1 MRCATANTS
10 AECFDVED
18 CEWVVGAGDIG
29 STLQSHCILS
39 PEGAIHATLGEVN
52 ACSSVSTPVQ
62 VLSYSLFCLF
72 AVLAVA
78 GDVKQN
84 GKDALREWIGVFKEN
99 IVSIGA
105 LSLFIG
111 LYTLVFLRQWV
122 LDMSAVGGLLITI
135 VGLTIFA
142 RGLATGLMPLAENVG
157 RDLPA
162 RIPIPFVLVVIFFL
176 GVLCTIAEPSIQ
188 ALQKAGDTVSF
199 ANAPYVSILLNSA
212 YTPYGEDEAQNWVF
226 IMQIMVG
233 IGVGVAA
240 VIGTLRL
247 VASHGVKKYAAST
260 FLPPLTMTLIACFFY
275 ATEPEHL
282 ERSTGLAWDCG
293 AVTTGPVTVPI
304 VLALGIGMAAA
315 SRAKREAKA
324 TGAEPQVSPSIFS
337 SRVEG
342 GNSMLVEQNV
352 DRRSRSIIG
361 GSQVLSNSLMASRQG
376 QVAADAEAAA
386 AGVVSAADEGP
397 NLDGFGIVTFA
408 SLLPAFTVW
417 ALTFFAFNKFE
428 SNVEAGVSSTCP
440 ASVPLTSSNDF
451 NDITP
456 TPFWCVFMS
465 AITASAG
472 AVGPLVGFLL
482 FAQFILVRRVPPGIF
497 GLLYGC
503 VVTLIGMV
511 CFNIGLVQSL
521 NPIGVQVG
529 KLMPQAQDFYGK
541 HGGDVVMLVFG
552 FMAGLGATFSEPALS
567 ALGDTVHALTK
578 GEFKKSSLINSVALG
593 VGTGI
598 CIGLAKIR
606 WELDLWILLVVAYAI
621 AFGLTAVSEEAI
633 TCVAWDSAGV
643 TTGPVTVPIVLALGG
658 SIAQTNSVAEGFG
671 ILSCASFGPIIAV
684 LLSAKIQEFMKKKNA
699 KLSPAMLDN

>member
-1 MRCATANTS
+1 
-10 AECFDVED
+10 
-18 CEWVVGAGDIG
+18 
-29 STLQSHCILS
+29 
-39 PEGAIHATLGEVN
+39 
-52 ACSSVSTPVQ
+52 
-62 VLSYSLFCLF
+62 
-72 AVLAVA
+72 
-78 GDVKQN
+78 
-84 GKDALREWIGVFKEN
+84 
-99 IVSIGA
+99 
-105 LSLFIG
+105 
-111 LYTLVFLRQWV
+111 
-122 LDMSAVGGLLITI
+122 
-135 VGLTIFA
+135 
-142 RGLATGLMPLAENVG
+142 
-157 RDLPA
+157 
-162 RIPIPFVLVVIFFL
+162 
-176 GVLCTIAEPSIQ
+176 
-188 ALQKAGDTVSF
+188 
-199 ANAPYVSILLNSA
+199 
-212 YTPYGEDEAQNWVF
+212 
-226 IMQIMVG
+226 MVG

-247 VASHGVKKYAAST
+247 VFSHGVKKYAATT
-260 FLPPLTMTLIACFFY
+260 FMPPLTMTLIACFFY

-324 TGAEPQVSPSIFS
+324 AGAEPQVSPSIFS
-337 SRVEG
+337 SRAG
-342 GNSMLVEQNV
+342 GASLLVEQNV
-352 DRRSRSIIG
+352 DRRSRSVIG
-361 GSQVLSNSLMASRQG
+361 GSSVLTNSLMASRQG
-376 QVAADAEAAA
+376 GGVVADAEAAA
-386 AGVVSAADEGP
+386 AGAKEEEGP

-417 ALTFFAFNKFE
+417 ALTFFAYSKFE
-428 SNVEAGVSSTCP
+428 SNVEAGVASTCP
-440 ASVPLTSSNDF
+440 ASVALTSLSDF
-451 NDITP
+451 PDITP

-465 AITASAG
+465 AITASVG

-482 FAQFILVRRVPPGIF
+482 FAQFILVRRVPEGVF

-503 VVTLIGMV
+503 LVTLIGMV

-529 KLMPQAQDFYGK
+529 KLMPQAQEFYGT
-541 HGGDVVMLVFG
+541 HAGDVVMLVFG

-578 GEFKKSSLINSVALG
+578 GEFKKSSLITSVALG

-606 WELDLWILLVVAYAI
+606 WELPLWILLVVAYAI
-621 AFGLTAVSEEAI
+621 AFALTAVSEEAI

-684 LLSAKIQEFMKKKNA
+684 LLSAKIQEFTKKKKNNV
-699 KLSPAMLDN
+699 SPAMLDN

>member
-1 MRCATANTS
+1 
-10 AECFDVED
+10 
-18 CEWVVGAGDIG
+18 
-29 STLQSHCILS
+29 
-39 PEGAIHATLGEVN
+39 
-52 ACSSVSTPVQ
+52 
-62 VLSYSLFCLF
+62 
-72 AVLAVA
+72 
-78 GDVKQN
+78 
-84 GKDALREWIGVFKEN
+84 
-99 IVSIGA
+99 
-105 LSLFIG
+105 
-111 LYTLVFLRQWV
+111 
-122 LDMSAVGGLLITI
+122 
-135 VGLTIFA
+135 
-142 RGLATGLMPLAENVG
+142 MPLAENVG
-157 RDLPA
+157 RDLPQ

-199 ANAPYVSILLNSA
+199 ANAPYVSILLNAA
-212 YTPYGEDEAQNWVF
+212 YKPYGEDAAQNWVF

-247 VASHGVKKYAAST
+247 VASHGVKKYAATT
-260 FLPPLTMTLIACFFY
+260 FMPPLVMTLIACFFY

-304 VLALGIGMAAA
+304 VLALGIGMAAS

-324 TGAEPQVSPSIFS
+324 AGTEPQVSPSIFS
-337 SRVEG
+337 SRAG
-342 GNSMLVEQNV
+342 GNSVLVEQNV
-352 DRRSRSIIG
+352 DRRSRSVIG
-361 GSQVLSNSLMASRQG
+361 GSSVLTNSLMASRQG
-376 QVAADAEAAA
+376 DVVADAEAAA
-386 AGVVSAADEGP
+386 AGAKEDEAP

-417 ALTFFAFNKFE
+417 ALTFFAYSKFE
-428 SNVEAGVSSTCP
+428 SNVEAGVASTCP
-440 ASVPLTSSNDF
+440 ASVSLTSPTDF
-451 NDITP
+451 EFMP

-465 AITASAG
+465 AITASTG
-472 AVGPLVGFLL
+472 AVFPLVGFLL
-482 FAQFILVRRVPPGIF
+482 FAQLVLVRRVPDRVF

-503 VVTLIGMV
+503 LVTLIGMV

-521 NPIGVQVG
+521 NPIGIQVG
-529 KLMPQAQDFYGK
+529 KLMPQAQEYYGT
-541 HGGDVVMLVFG
+541 HAGDVVMLVFG

-578 GEFKKSSLINSVALG
+578 GEFKKSSLITSVALG

-606 WELDLWILLVVAYAI
+606 WELPLWILLVCAYTI
-621 AFGLTAVSEEAI
+621 AFALTAVSEEAI

-684 LLSAKIQEFMKKKNA
+684 LLSAKIQEFTKNKKKNV
-699 KLSPAMLDN
+699 SPAVLDN